1 MVAAVV
7 VGAALWVGAGAAFLL
22 LLLFFFATASALSR
36 SLDSTS
42 TGREDQTGRTAA
54 QVFANGGVATAA
66 ALTGLSG
73 LLPGAPFA
81 VAGALAAAMADTWA
95 TELGTSAGWPTRL
108 ISSGRLV
115 PPGASGGVSWPGT
128 AAACV
133 ASALFGLVAAA
144 LVTGPSMV
152 ATGPSVV
159 LWPTVTVVAGAL
171 GMTIDSLLGAT
182 LEGRLGW
189 MNNQTVNLVG
199 TAAGALAG
207 WATAAVLGL
216 W

>member
-42 TGREDQTGRTAA
+42 TGREDRTGRTAA

-144 LVTGPSMV
+144 LVTGPS
-152 ATGPSVV
+152 VV
-159 LWPTVTVVAGAL
+159 LWATVTVVAGAL

>member
-7 VGAALWVGAGAAFLL
+7 VGAALWAGAGAAFLL

-42 TGREDQTGRTAA
+42 TGREDRTGRTAA

-144 LVTGPSMV
+144 LVTGPS
-152 ATGPSVV
+152 VV
-159 LWPTVTVVAGAL
+159 LWATVTVVAGAL